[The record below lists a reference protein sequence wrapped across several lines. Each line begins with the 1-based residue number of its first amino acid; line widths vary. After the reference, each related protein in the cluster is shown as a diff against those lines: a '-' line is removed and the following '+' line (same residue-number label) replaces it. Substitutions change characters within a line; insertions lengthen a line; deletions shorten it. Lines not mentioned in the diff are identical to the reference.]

1 MNTEI
6 IIHIIYWSTQA
17 SLVVLHSLRGST
29 KSPGTQN
36 QVASELNQLNI
47 LQNGTTHPYN
57 KSEGTVLVKNLGV
70 GDEQAVLPT
79 KEHLGMS
86 ADGAK
91 GEKGYLMLLIAHL
104 DFSSSSLLTCLT
116 CIYIL
121 DCSGGVLHA
130 IHN

>member
-1 MNTEI
+1 M
-6 IIHIIYWSTQA
+6 QA

-29 KSPGTQN
+29 KSPGTQA

-47 LQNGTTHPYN
+47 LQNDTTHPYN
-57 KSEGTVLVKNLGV
+57 ISEETVLVKNLGV

-91 GEKGYLMLLIAHL
+91 G
-104 DFSSSSLLTCLT
+104 DVT
-116 CIYIL
+116 
-121 DCSGGVLHA
+121 
-130 IHN
+130 

>member
-1 MNTEI
+1 M
-6 IIHIIYWSTQA
+6 
-17 SLVVLHSLRGST
+17 VLHSLQGSI

-47 LQNGTTHPYN
+47 LQNDTTHPYN
-57 KSEGTVLVKNLGV
+57 ISEGTVLVKNLGV

-91 GEKGYLMLLIAHL
+91 G
-104 DFSSSSLLTCLT
+104 DVT
-116 CIYIL
+116 
-121 DCSGGVLHA
+121 
-130 IHN
+130 